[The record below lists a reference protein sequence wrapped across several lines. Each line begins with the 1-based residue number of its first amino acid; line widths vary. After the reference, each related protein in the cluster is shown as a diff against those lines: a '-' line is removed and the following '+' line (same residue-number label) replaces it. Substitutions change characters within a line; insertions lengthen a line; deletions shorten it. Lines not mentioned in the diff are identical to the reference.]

1 MKLWVKQLEYVA
13 GLEKVELAELE
24 KVELAEGGG
33 GSLVCWRKTD
43 SRDVSSGFV
52 PLLDG

>member
-1 MKLWVKQLEYVA
+1 M
-13 GLEKVELAELE
+13 EKVELAELVE